1 LKTKIDSGKVVLIQS
16 FMTPIIG
23 ERIEFSLETYLAF
36 IDYEKASDKVRRHI
50 SFKVLQEINLV
61 IRKLNDN
68 MAGSQSVNQ
77 GIWQGGHL
85 STTLL
90 DIHMNEMIIHW
101 KEIYWNGTEIND
113 ETILNALL
121 FTDVLV
127 CLSDLEDLQRILHTL
142 HNIQDTFEWQCLY

>member
-1 LKTKIDSGKVVLIQS
+1 
-16 FMTPIIG
+16 MTPIIG

-77 GIWQGGHL
+77 GI
-85 STTLL
+85 
-90 DIHMNEMIIHW
+90 
-101 KEIYWNGTEIND
+101 
-113 ETILNALL
+113 
-121 FTDVLV
+121 
-127 CLSDLEDLQRILHTL
+127 
-142 HNIQDTFEWQCLY
+142 